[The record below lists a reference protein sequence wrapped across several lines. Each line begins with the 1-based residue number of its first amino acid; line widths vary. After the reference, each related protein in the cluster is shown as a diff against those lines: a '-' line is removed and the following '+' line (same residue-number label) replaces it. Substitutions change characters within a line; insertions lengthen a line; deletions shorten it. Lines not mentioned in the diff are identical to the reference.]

1 MSNFL
6 PYRFILLVLLMPH
19 FASQARQTPSVFQA
33 TRITKPIVVD
43 GRLDEPI
50 WKSAQVLTDFTQV
63 EPYNL
68 RPASFETRVWVLYDD
83 KGIYIGARI
92 DDPYPD
98 SLIKELRKRDDF
110 GLADAFGL
118 KIDPFCDGLNAYG
131 FFITVRGVQIDA
143 KTNADNEE
151 DFNWD
156 AVWKSA
162 AGIDEGGWTAE
173 MMIPYS
179 ALRFPKAEVQQWNV
193 NFFRSVQRYR
203 EISSWFPLD
212 AAQKSQNRQMGRMV
226 MESPIEP
233 PLRISATPYLSA
245 GTTHNGEKKKWG
257 SNYNAGMDM
266 KIGLSE
272 SFTLDMT
279 LIPDFGQVESDQYV
293 YNLSPFEVYY
303 EDKRPFF
310 TEGTELFNKGN
321 IFYSRRIGGR
331 PQKYGEVAST
341 YHPDSVLRNLESIQ
355 LINASK
361 LTGKTA
367 HGLAVGIFN
376 AITAPARA
384 EVILKDDQHQS
395 ITTEPA
401 TNYNMI
407 VLEQAMPHNGQA
419 SFYNTHVWRPEWNSS
434 AFVTGAEAALRNK
447 SNSLEWF
454 GMASVS
460 HFSMSES
467 PREPGARYLVNFA
480 KISGRF
486 KPGIWVN
493 LVSDHFDPN
502 EMGFMRHNNELN
514 TGIELNYNEFEPKG
528 KVLKWSARGRI
539 HQNYQYRPRAYIST
553 YMQAD
558 GRLTLSNHLSLGGY
572 VNSNPFGKTDF
583 YEARRRGM
591 PFNKPAEVS
600 FGFWGSPDYRKRLI
614 ADYRFNFSTAP
625 RWNSNNLN
633 IRISPR
639 WRINDQAILVP
650 GISYE
655 LQKNNRGFLRDSSG
669 HDQLKII
676 FGRRDVNTITGS
688 LAFDYSFGPNTSL
701 VVRMRHYVLQ
711 VDYKDFFTLKTDGDL
726 MPYDHSADEDFVVNN
741 LNMDLLFRWNF
752 LPGSELLL
760 IWKQAVNA
768 QEKGQDALANYFE
781 QLSDLGQ
788 TPGLN
793 NLSFKLLYY
802 IDWNQLRQQ
811 KGKRS

>member
-1 MSNFL
+1 MSKLL
-6 PYRFILLVLLMPH
+6 PYPLILLALLVPYL
-19 FASQARQTPSVFQA
+19 SLQARQTPSAFQA
-33 TRITKPIVVD
+33 TRIVKPIVVD
-43 GRLDEPI
+43 GRLEEPI
-50 WKSAQVLTDFTQV
+50 WKTVQELTHFTQI

-68 RPASFETRVWVLYDD
+68 RPASFETRVWVLHDD
-83 KGIYIGARI
+83 KGIYVGARI
-92 DDPYPD
+92 DDPHPD

-143 KTNADNEE
+143 KTNADNED

-162 AGIDEGGWTAE
+162 ASIDEGGWTAE

-212 AAQKSQNRQMGRMV
+212 ASQKTQNRQMGRMV

-233 PLRISATPYLSA
+233 PVRISATPHLSA
-245 GTTHNGEKKKWG
+245 GTTHNGEKKKWD
-257 SNYNAGMDM
+257 SNYNAGMDV

-303 EDKRPFF
+303 EEKRPFF

-321 IFYSRRIGGR
+321 VFYSRRIGGS
-331 PQKYGEVAST
+331 PQKYREVSST
-341 YHPDSVLRNLESIQ
+341 YHPDSVLRNPESIQ
-355 LINASK
+355 LINATK
-361 LTGKTA
+361 LTGKTGR
-367 HGLAVGIFN
+367 GLGVGIFN
-376 AITAPARA
+376 AITAPSRA
-384 EVILKDDQHQS
+384 EVILSDESQKN

-401 TNYNMI
+401 TNYNMV
-407 VLEQAMPHNGQA
+407 VLEQALPNNGQV
-419 SFYNTHVWRPEWNSS
+419 SLFNTNVWRPEWKRS
-434 AFVTGAEAALRNK
+434 AFVTGAETALRNK

-460 HFSMSES
+460 HFGWDSSAA
-467 PREPGARYLVNFA
+467 EPGARYLTSIG

-486 KPGIWVN
+486 RPSVWIN
-493 LVSDHFDPN
+493 LVSDRFDPN

-514 TGIELNYNEFEPKG
+514 AGIELNYNEFEPKG
-528 KVLKWSARGRI
+528 KILKWSARGRI
-539 HQNYQYRPRAYIST
+539 HQNYQYRPQAYIST
-553 YMQAD
+553 YLQAD
-558 GRLTLSNHLSLGGY
+558 GRMTLSNHLTIGGY
-572 VNSNPFGKTDF
+572 INSNPFGKTDY
-583 YEARRRGM
+583 YEARKRGM
-591 PFNKPAEVS
+591 PFNKPPEYS

-614 ADYRFNFSTAP
+614 ADYRINYSIAPLWDSQYFNL
-625 RWNSNNLN
+625 RL
-633 IRISPR
+633 SPR
-639 WRINDQAILVP
+639 WRISDEAILVP
-650 GISYE
+650 GVSYE
-655 LQKNNRGFLRDSSG
+655 IQKNNRGFLRDSS
-669 HDQLKII
+669 DKERIKIL

-688 LAFDYSFGPNTSL
+688 LSFDYSFGPNSSL
-701 VVRMRHYVLQ
+701 MLRLRHYLLQ
-711 VDYKDFFTLKTDGDL
+711 VDYKEFYNLDSNGELVACD
-726 MPYDHSADEDFVVNN
+726 YSADEDFSVNN

-760 IWKQAVNA
+760 IWKQAINA
-768 QEKGQDALANYFE
+768 QKRGQDALANYFE

-788 TPGLN
+788 TSGLS

-802 IDWNQLRQQ
+802 IDWNQLRRH
-811 KGKRS
+811 KG